1 MKRNTPLQRRQP
13 EQQRQQIQQRQG
25 QHERQGQEA
34 VSRARYLS
42 NGVDVRRR
50 GRGTRRRGSV
60 RSMPTQSHFYFS
72 SSSSS
77 LSLSSSSSS
86 SMTSERHRCCRCH
99 RCRYYSRFE
108 MTPENIRPLVENAKE
123 VYGRLRAC
131 IMEIRG
137 LLVVVGR
144 W

>member
-1 MKRNTPLQRRQP
+1 
-13 EQQRQQIQQRQG
+13 
-25 QHERQGQEA
+25 
-34 VSRARYLS
+34 
-42 NGVDVRRR
+42 
-50 GRGTRRRGSV
+50 
-60 RSMPTQSHFYFS
+60 
-72 SSSSS
+72 
-77 LSLSSSSSS
+77 
-86 SMTSERHRCCRCH
+86 
-99 RCRYYSRFE
+99 

>member
-1 MKRNTPLQRRQP
+1 MKRNTPLQRRRP
-13 EQQRQQIQQRQG
+13 EQQGQQRQG

-50 GRGTRRRGSV
+50 GRGTRRKGSV

-77 LSLSSSSSS
+77 SSLSLSSLSS

>member
-1 MKRNTPLQRRQP
+1 LKRNTPLQRRRP
-13 EQQRQQIQQRQG
+13 EQQGQQRQG

-50 GRGTRRRGSV
+50 GRGTRRKGSV

-77 LSLSSSSSS
+77 SSLSLSSLSS